1 MIPAQ
6 PALFGAQTAFVE
18 QSLAGLQTLTALQD
32 SLYGLGQADW
42 QADLQRG
49 TLTFTGP
56 ELTVTA
62 PLQVIGTYDTGD
74 GSWLWG
80 WDHPSVPGPLAVHA
94 GLVRDFAREHGLS
107 ALLSRTLHCTEDDLW
122 AFAALATRLAAA
134 QGAYRGAAGSTLVML
149 TYGELQLSRR
159 RDTKT

>member
-1 MIPAQ
+1 MPSVD
-6 PALFGAQTAFVE
+6 PRLFGAQTGFVE

-49 TLTFTGP
+49 TITFTGP
-56 ELTVTA
+56 EMTVVA
-62 PLQVIGTYDTGD
+62 PVQIIGTYDTQD

-80 WDHPSVPGPLAVHA
+80 WEHPSVPATLAAHA
-94 GLVRDFAREHGLS
+94 RLVRDFAAEHRLTS
-107 ALLSRTLHCTEDDLW
+107 LLPQTLHCTQDDIW
-122 AFAALATRLAAA
+122 AFAALATRLASA
-134 QGAYRGAAGSTLVML
+134 QGAYRGPAGNTLVMM

-159 RDTKT
+159 